1 MKPTL
6 KLIIIMLIFTGAFA
20 DNKDIILFNVKK
32 SDKVT
37 TKSIEDTFTKAGYI
51 VETNRD
57 MNGPFIK
64 QFKDTNFSIYNLMTL
79 YYPEIT
85 KDLLVKYE
93 ESGVFAPFSIVI
105 YQKKGD
111 DAIYAGV
118 LSSSAQAKILG
129 LSYNNELLQ
138 KLEAKNIE
146 TLLKALPGAKRV
158 KFNYTPKAVT
168 NKLLTRFEVEID
180 DEDIDIEEFKEE
192 IEMVIEDGLKPI
204 GFVMA
209 NFFDSNYF
217 LNENNIKIY
226 DFYDTYSLCKL
237 KVIYTVSKMHPEAGV
252 FAPCTMALY
261 KKKGSNNVKIV
272 YPNVYN
278 WISTLAIDDP
288 ESVKVL
294 EKAQADM
301 VELLQK
307 VND

>member
-1 MKPTL
+1 MKTTL

-37 TKSIEDTFTKAGYI
+37 AKSIEDTFTKAGYV
-51 VETNRD
+51 VEANRD

-64 QFKDTNFSIYNLMTL
+64 QFKDTVFSIYNLMTV

-105 YQKKGD
+105 YQKKGED
-111 DAIYAGV
+111 TIYAGV

-129 LSYNNELLQ
+129 LSNDNKLLQ

-158 KFNYTPKAVT
+158 KFDYTPKPVSK
-168 NKLLTRFEVEID
+168 KLLTRFKVET
-180 DEDIDIEEFKEE
+180 DEDMDIEEFKEE

-217 LNENNIKIY
+217 LNENKIKIY

-237 KVIYTVSKMHPEAGV
+237 KVIYTVSKKHPEAGV
-252 FAPCTMALY
+252 FAPCSMALY
-261 KKKGSNNVKIV
+261 QKKGAKSVKIV

-278 WISTLAIDDP
+278 WISTLAIDDS

-307 VND
+307 VSD

>member
-1 MKPTL
+1 MKTTL
-6 KLIIIMLIFTGAFA
+6 KLIIVLLMFTSTFA
-20 DNKDIILFNVKK
+20 DNKDIIMFSVKK

-37 TKSIEDTFTKAGYI
+37 TKSIEDTFTNAGYV
-51 VETNRD
+51 VEANRD

-64 QFKDTNFSIYNLMTL
+64 QFKDTVFSIYNLMTV

-105 YQKKGD
+105 YQKKSE

-129 LSYNNELLQ
+129 LSSDNELLQ
-138 KLEAKNIE
+138 KLEAKNVE

-158 KFNYTPKAVT
+158 KFDYTPKPISK
-168 NKLLTRFEVEID
+168 KLLTHFEVET
-180 DEDIDIEEFKEE
+180 DEDMDIEEFKEE

-237 KVIYTVSKMHPEAGV
+237 KVIYTVSKIHPEAGV

-278 WISTLAIDDP
+278 WISTLAIDDS

-307 VND
+307 VSD